1 MGYYGED
8 GQMYDTLDQLRGAN
22 NRYRQQQEQNRLLK
36 ERNDFMRKEK
46 EDREREKR
54 AKDDKERRDLILEG
68 LKNYIGLF
76 CFGTNFNDFDNFG
89 MLKRY
94 LASRAG
100 MIEDRLK
107 FDIDILIMQRDG
119 ISTNVNENELS
130 DFDKFFDEGLTK
142 IFKEHEEIFLFELNV
157 LKNYIE
163 NRKNENIDFGIELFQ
178 NVYQNVLNYANSEF
192 KKVCYDFKIDFNIEN
207 SKHWG
212 GFIHSFKNYDKI
224 ILEDIEIEKSEL
236 LKFQQEQERKIN
248 RIKDDEENVDK
259 KIKEVK
265 NKINQLNKS
274 TTLKNIDEVK
284 NIITD
289 VDYDFLK
296 EIIGNNYSLEEIVL
310 LIKGHIKQV
319 ELEVPRLENKKIY
332 YKVLMYLTE
341 NVTYTDIFDY
351 AEFDENTDYKKEY
364 DRILKFEN
372 DKKEE
377 DKKLEQQRKIQEE
390 KNKKLEEERKI
401 KEKKIQEDKRNE
413 ERTKKILPLY
423 KKRNS
428 YKKTMIGLNIFFAL
442 IGILFT
448 VMSIMESPAL
458 LVTVGMLIVMA
469 IFFNII
475 FKPEK
480 QYLSQIKLLNLGFKS
495 IEEFEKE
502 AVKIIENNKNN

>member
-36 ERNDFMRKEK
+36 EQNDLMQKENERKIQEEK
-46 EDREREKR
+46 DKQREREQKEF
-54 AKDDKERRDLILEG
+54 KERIDYFV
-68 LKNYIGLF
+68 NHFYLF
-76 CFGTNFNDFDNFG
+76 SKYNDYDNFG
-89 MLKRY
+89 KIKEAITREINYIEEY
-94 LASRAG
+94 LQN
-100 MIEDRLK
+100 
-107 FDIDILIMQRDG
+107 DIDILVKQRKEINNMQKEN
-119 ISTNVNENELS
+119 STEFERAFNKSSE
-130 DFDKFFDEGLTK
+130 D
-142 IFKEHEEIFLFELNV
+142 LFEDNRDEFLLEFYL
-157 LKNYIE
+157 LKSFINK
-163 NRKNENIDFGIELFQ
+163 RKDKGIDFCTNLFEYACS
-178 NVYQNVLNYANSEF
+178 NIINYANLELGKLNYIINFEIKMNNMKPKYSIEF
-192 KKVCYDFKIDFNIEN
+192 EIKDETLSDYLKIEDEILKQKKENQTKVIEN
-207 SKHWG
+207 L
-212 GFIHSFKNYDKI
+212 KNKN
-224 ILEDIEIEKSEL
+224 
-236 LKFQQEQERKIN
+236 EQI
-248 RIKDDEENVDK
+248 DK
-259 KIKEVK
+259 KIKEVN

-319 ELEVPRLENKKIY
+319 ELEVPKLENKKNY

-413 ERTKKILPLY
+413 ERAKKILPLY

-428 YKKTMIGLNIFFAL
+428 YKKTMIGLNIFLAL